1 MASMTEESRSLIK
14 ELSEEDWKE
23 FSVELE
29 HRIRNLVNTEVQ
41 IKFNING
48 TR

>member
-1 MASMTEESRSLIK
+1 MTEESRNLIK
-14 ELSEEDWKE
+14 ELREDDWKE
-23 FSVELE
+23 FARELE
-29 HRIRNLVNTEVQ
+29 HRMRNLVNTEVQ